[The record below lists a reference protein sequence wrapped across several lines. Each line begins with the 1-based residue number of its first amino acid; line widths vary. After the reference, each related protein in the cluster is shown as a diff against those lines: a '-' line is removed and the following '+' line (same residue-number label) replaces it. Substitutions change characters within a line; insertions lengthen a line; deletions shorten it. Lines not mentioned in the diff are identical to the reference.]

1 MSYFVGS
8 FLYFRNIKL
17 KTPYEV
23 RRDADKLHFTYL
35 DTVGRPVVT
44 LHKDNLVE
52 QHIQDF
58 EADCSSLQT
67 TDVAFLVKLEDL
79 ENGIR
84 SVSVDHILS
93 LSLLS

>member
-8 FLYFRNIKL
+8 FLYSRNIKL

-23 RRDADKLHFTYL
+23 RRDVDKLHFTYL

-58 EADCSSLQT
+58 EVDCSSLQSMGA
-67 TDVAFLVKLEDL
+67 AFLVKLEDL

-84 SVSVDHILS
+84 DQFQWMKYDRYHC
-93 LSLLS
+93 